1 METTEARLIP
11 HLTVSDAAAAI
22 DFYKK
27 AFNAVEVARHIA
39 PDGKR
44 IMHARVE
51 LFGSALMLN
60 DDFCDYTGGKS
71 NTPEALSGSPVT
83 LHLQVDDAR
92 RVWDLA
98 VAAGAKVVM
107 PLQEQFWGDIYGMF
121 IDPFGHK
128 WSVGETVKKL
138 SETQIQEGAKQA
150 FGHAPRA

>member
-44 IMHARVE
+44 IMHARLE
-51 LFGSALMLN
+51 LFDSASMLN

-128 WSVGETVKKL
+128 WSVGQTVKKL

-150 FGHAPRA
+150 FGDAPRA